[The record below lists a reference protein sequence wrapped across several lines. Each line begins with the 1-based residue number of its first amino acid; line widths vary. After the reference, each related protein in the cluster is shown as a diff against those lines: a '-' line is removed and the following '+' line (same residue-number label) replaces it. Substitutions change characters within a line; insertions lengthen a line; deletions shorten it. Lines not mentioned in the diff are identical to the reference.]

1 MQLSKSLQKEEL
13 YENLF
18 RSLDQRF
25 GDDADAPPF
34 HEWVNGITLDN
45 NPFTYDRHEYLL
57 EPYQDDHPHQT
68 EMKAAQLGLT
78 TRAML
83 RSLYKCRYAGFRGV
97 LYLFPS
103 RTATSGIK
111 QTPLSNPDRPTR
123 KLSVLI

>member
-1 MQLSKSLQKEEL
+1 MSKSLQREEL

-18 RSLDQRF
+18 RSLDQQF
-25 GDDADAPPF
+25 GDNADAPPF
-34 HEWVNGITLDN
+34 HEWVKSIVLDG

-57 EPYQDDHPHQT
+57 EPYQDDHPFQV

-83 RSLYKCRYAGFRGV
+83 RALYKCRYTDFRGV

-103 RTATSGIK
+103 RTDALDFSKSRI
-111 QTPLSNPDRPTR
+111 SN
-123 KLSVLI
+123 LIDENPNTIGE